1 MLSEYEMHMNDVRA
15 SFSQFIYD
23 YECVDLQ
30 DTMEAFREL
39 TGMLRLRYKSDAPRR
54 PPRVIILGPPG
65 SSRSTQT
72 RLLCKKYGLVS
83 VSPEELLKEEAQKSP
98 GIQLKVK
105 EALDRGQPVPDDLIL
120 RLVDTR
126 IRQTDCAVNG
136 WVLDGFPESEA

>member
-30 DTMEAFREL
+30 DTMETFREL